1 MANILCSFD
10 LTISVQ
16 VDIFKAF
23 SSNLPIYVNL
33 GMLKW
38 ETFFY
43 FCGAQKYLQLMLM
56 ITSPLCA
63 VTATRRNLKKYQSD
77 NVNTSHPTLSRQCVP
92 LCYWKWRWKV
102 LAWLR
107 ISLILAACWSAK
119 SVLMAHSINWIRFNA
134 VPDSSQRLAVKNGLL
149 ISVIHGA
156 GDITASSKR
165 LIFSEKPPLLI
176 CHRNTLPDFF
186 KGTFLWMKI

>member
-1 MANILCSFD
+1 MGNFLLLLWCTKIPATHACDYFPLVCSY
-10 LTISVQ
+10 SHPP
-16 VDIFKAF
+16 K
-23 SSNLPIYVNL
+23 SEKN
-33 GMLKW
+33 
-38 ETFFY
+38 
-43 FCGAQKYLQLMLM
+43 
-56 ITSPLCA
+56 
-63 VTATRRNLKKYQSD
+63 QSD